1 MSKKKKADTRASA
14 PKRKYGVTEM
24 EMALL
29 EYVRT
34 DFAAY
39 QAEKV
44 TGIHHTSI
52 KRAWDALSLEEKDRY
67 RDRANVVRDAVEQR
81 IIAEEIAVVGEVT
94 AKLKEISDLAL
105 NELRDRLKDELRRFE
120 MKDADLLNIATKCL
134 ALFDESMKDK
144 TEENTT
150 SATITN
156 IYNILDNSIQ
166 EHLTLKTYDYDE
178 E

>member
-1 MSKKKKADTRASA
+1 MARKKKADTRAFA
-14 PKRKYGVTEM
+14 PKKRYGVTEM
-24 EMALL
+24 DMALL

-39 QAEKV
+39 QAEKI

-52 KRAWDALSLEEKDRY
+52 KRAWDNLSLEEKDRY
-67 RDRANVVRDAVEQR
+67 RDRANVVRDAVEQQ
-81 IIAEEIAVVGEVT
+81 IISREVEVVSEVT

-105 NELRDRLKDELRRFE
+105 DELRYRLKDELRRFE

-134 ALFDESMKDK
+134 TLVEDSMKDK
-144 TEENTT
+144 DDENIP

-166 EHLTLKTYDYDE
+166 EHLTLTTYDYDE
-178 E
+178 K